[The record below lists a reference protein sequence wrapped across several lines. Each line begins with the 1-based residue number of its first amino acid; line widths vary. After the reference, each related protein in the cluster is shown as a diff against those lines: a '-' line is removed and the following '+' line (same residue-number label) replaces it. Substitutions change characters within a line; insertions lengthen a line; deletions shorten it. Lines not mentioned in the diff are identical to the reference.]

1 MRSSLTLLL
10 HNPAQALASRFGHK
24 LGHRLNEESPGQLRS
39 SRQRCHSGNGVGNQ
53 KSVDHS
59 FCQSS
64 RRISG
69 QNTMRS

>member
-1 MRSSLTLLL
+1 MLSSLNLLL

-24 LGHRLNEESPGQLRS
+24 LGHRLNEESPGQLWS

-53 KSVDHS
+53 KSVDHA

-69 QNTMRS
+69 